1 MKGDFLDK
9 FVSSFKWKIGSFNI
23 LPIVFGVVMAALDIG
38 MMGIAK
44 ITHQGKLPYLSGLA
58 LSTLIYAPQPY
69 LFLKAM
75 KFENMTAVN
84 LIWNMTSD
92 IMVTLMG
99 IFYFGESIAG
109 LRWVAIIM
117 ALFSLGL
124 FAYTD
129 KD

>member
-1 MKGDFLDK
+1 MKDSVDVLIK
-9 FVSSFKWKIGSFNI
+9 SVNWKAGGFNF
-23 LPIVFGVVMAALDIG
+23 LPIVFGVMMALIDIG
-38 MMGIAK
+38 MMGVAK
-44 ITHQGKLPYLSGLA
+44 LTHTKQLPYLGGLA

-75 KFENMTAVN
+75 KFENMTVVN
-84 LIWNMTSD
+84 LVWNLSSD
-92 IMVTLMG
+92 VLVTLMG

-109 LRWVAIIM
+109 LRWVAVGM